1 MAATDPTYAK
11 PHDASAWDAADGSAI
26 EDWLTS
32 LTDDD
37 TTSDSGN
44 KQGKGPDDILRLEFP
59 NLSTIAVG
67 DTVSVWIIA
76 LHNYGTGALLPY
88 SSATGVTTTDKITVT
103 MVDDAENVFTL
114 TQAFIDDLFDQ
125 GSGTWAARF
134 VEDGEINGDI
144 NITEI
149 DSNLTVTGAA
159 AAPTSHLLG
168 PLYGPLGGPIAV

>member
-1 MAATDPTYAK
+1 MAAVDPTYAK
-11 PHDASAWDAADGSAI
+11 PHDATAWDAADGAAI

-37 TTSDSGN
+37 TTTDSSN
-44 KQGKGPDDILRLEFP
+44 KQGKSPDDILRLEFP

-76 LHNYGTGALLPY
+76 LHEYVTGALLPY
-88 SSATGVTTTDKITVT
+88 DGASSVLTTNKITVT
-103 MVDDAENVFTL
+103 MVDDSENIFTL

-125 GSGTWAARF
+125 GSGTWACRF
-134 VEDGEINGDI
+134 VEDGEIAGDT

-149 DSNLTVTGAA
+149 DSDLTLAA
-159 AAPTSHLLG
+159 AAALLPKSRVTLQSVARMG
-168 PLYGPLGGPIAV
+168 HY